1 MRVGRLVNRILA
13 MTLVGSSIVLAA
25 DLHDLMDQ
33 GDNAYS
39 GGNYQQA
46 VNIYQQIMSNG
57 KTSAALEYNL
67 GNAYFKLNKIGNAI
81 LHFERAYKLA
91 PRDPDISFNLKYA
104 KLFRKD
110 QLDLPKRSNLV
121 IWYENVR
128 QYLTLNELSLI
139 TLGLWLVLIPA
150 SLFYWFKHGGRQG
163 KLAFYIF
170 LSAGILFILAAG
182 WTIDR
187 YRIVTQARI
196 VVMAGES
203 QVHSAPV
210 ESSKTLFI
218 LHEGM
223 EGKLQE
229 ETDGWIE
236 IKLADGKIGWIQLET
251 VAQI

>member
-1 MRVGRLVNRILA
+1 MSLGRLIKCISVTAL
-13 MTLVGSSIVLAA
+13 MGSSIVLAA
-25 DLHDLMDQ
+25 DLHDLMNQ

-39 GGNYQQA
+39 GGNYQPA
-46 VNIYQQIMSNG
+46 VTIYEQIMSSG

-67 GNAYFKLNKIGNAI
+67 GNAYFKLNQIGNAI
-81 LHFERAYKLA
+81 LHFERAHKLA
-91 PRDPDISFNLKYA
+91 PRDPDIRFNLNYA

-110 QLDLPKRSNLV
+110 QLDLPQRSNVV
-121 IWYENVR
+121 IWFENVR

-139 TLGLWLVLIPA
+139 TLGLWLLLIPA
-150 SLFYWFKHGGRQG
+150 SLFYWIKRGRGRG

-187 YRIVTQARI
+187 YRIISRARI
-196 VVMAGES
+196 VVMAEES
-203 QVHSAPV
+203 EVHSAPV

-223 EGKLQE
+223 EGRLEE
-229 ETDGWIE
+229 ETDGWLE
-236 IKLADGKIGWIQLET
+236 LKLADGKVGWIQLET